1 MDYLTFRCC
10 SYILSRLSWRGSLW
24 ISPISSFDHCFDFNK
39 FDFNKIDVD
48 VYMTPEPNGIF
59 YMLSSAGPV
68 VKVVLLLLFF
78 FSITSWAIIF
88 VKFRYIRKAYGESVD
103 FTDLFWQ
110 SRNLSDAFSKA
121 KVLKSSPVARVFVAG
136 YVEVKK
142 TAEIN
147 GKPKAGSESRSSDYN
162 FMGIGSVQRA
172 LRRAIALEV
181 RRLSQLV
188 PFLATAGNTAPFIGL
203 FGTVWGIMNTF
214 HGIGASGSA
223 SLAVVAPGISEAL
236 VATAAGLAVAIPSVI
251 AYNYF
256 VDRIRVLDSEL
267 QSFAADLLN
276 IIERDIQ
283 KQRGA

>member
-1 MDYLTFRCC
+1 
-10 SYILSRLSWRGSLW
+10 
-24 ISPISSFDHCFDFNK
+24 
-39 FDFNKIDVD
+39 
-48 VYMTPEPNGIF
+48 
-59 YMLSSAGPV
+59 MLSSAGPV
-68 VKVVLLLLFF
+68 VKLVLLLLFF

-88 VKFRYIRKAYGESVD
+88 IKFRYIRKAYRESVD

-110 SRNLSDAFSKA
+110 CRNLSDAFAKA
-121 KVLKSSPVARVFVAG
+121 RILKSSPVARVFVAG
-136 YVEVKK
+136 YLEMKKASEV
-142 TAEIN
+142 N
-147 GKPKAGSESRSSDYN
+147 HGPDGAGPDNRVSDYN
-162 FMGIGSVQRA
+162 FLGLGSVKRA
-172 LRRAIALEV
+172 LRRSINVEV

-214 HGIGASGSA
+214 HGIGTTGSA

-236 VATAAGLAVAIPSVI
+236 VATAAGLAVAIPSVM

-256 VDRIRVLDSEL
+256 LDRIRVLDSEL
-267 QSFAADLLN
+267 QSFVADLLN